1 MRQTDSF
8 KDFERRR
15 AIAEALSPT
24 WLPYLGIFLAAY
36 LFYCAVSLLVD
47 PGRAAVQCTGRGQL
61 LCRLIFDS
69 LQFLLLGRGTNV
81 VYSLVFVL
89 AGAIVG
95 FGSVQRLMRKCK
107 NTDETNDT
115 H

>member
-1 MRQTDSF
+1 MRPTESINDY
-8 KDFERRR
+8 ERRQ

-24 WLPYLGIFLAAY
+24 WLPYLGVVLAAF

-69 LQFLLLGRGTNV
+69 LQFLLPGRGTNV

-95 FGSVQRLMRKCK
+95 FGSVQRLMKKCK
-107 NTDETNDT
+107 NTDETN
-115 H
+115 HAH